1 MYVYQC
7 ICIPRPFLPQ
17 EKETSGE
24 VDVTKDASRVYSS
37 SHSFSLDLFYRNNF
51 SQRSTI
57 SSPRPSISPSLL
69 DPSHLLVHQV
79 RRQTSK
85 SPLTCPAHVSRRQ
98 NGALQTHGDARR
110 IRQSDR
116 CCCCYH
122 GGAVGIHIQITL
134 HRGTGWPRSSE
145 AKEEMWRKL
154 EESAPH
160 TVTLGPV
167 VGTSQTAR
175 GSVRCSVTRAGEGAG
190 TVLVPLSARVETRGE
205 CERSGGRGGG
215 WGGGRR
221 RAEWDRV

>member
-1 MYVYQC
+1 M
-7 ICIPRPFLPQ
+7 
-17 EKETSGE
+17 
-24 VDVTKDASRVYSS
+24 
-37 SHSFSLDLFYRNNF
+37 
-51 SQRSTI
+51 
-57 SSPRPSISPSLL
+57 
-69 DPSHLLVHQV
+69 

-116 CCCCYH
+116 CCCCCCYH

-175 GSVRCSVTRAGEGAG
+175 GSVRCSVTRLARARELSSCLYRLALRREVSASARGGEG
-190 TVLVPLSARVETRGE
+190 VVGE
-205 CERSGGRGGG
+205 EGGG
-215 WGGGRR
+215 GLSGTACSQGHATAGRR
-221 RAEWDRV
+221 LSSTLCVIASPGHHRVNN

>member
-1 MYVYQC
+1 MLLKTRHVC
-7 ICIPRPFLPQ
+7 TVPVTRFPSIFST
-17 EKETSGE
+17 ETTSH
-24 VDVTKDASRVYSS
+24 DV
-37 SHSFSLDLFYRNNF
+37 
-51 SQRSTI
+51 
-57 SSPRPSISPSLL
+57 RPSHPPPLHHPL

-175 GSVRCSVTRAGEGAG
+175 GSVRCSVTRLARARELSSCLYRLALRREVSASAQGE
-190 TVLVPLSARVETRGE
+190 RG
-205 CERSGGRGGG
+205 
-215 WGGGRR
+215 WLGRR
-221 RAEWDRV
+221 EEEG